1 MKKIILTG
9 ANGQLGKSY
18 IKLLLEN
25 DYKVVAVDVNTDQ
38 LAEFGTDLEVTK
50 LDITDPI
57 AVNQLF
63 EEHSDLYG
71 LINNA
76 GIGVFTPFEDRTAEE
91 FMDVVKVNL
100 LGTFLMCQGAIKRM
114 KLRSE
119 GKIVNIGS
127 IYGVVSS
134 DPRIYG
140 NSRRNNSEVYSIS
153 KAGIIQLTKYLAT
166 HFGHVNIQ
174 TNSISP
180 GGVYNRQS
188 DDFVRNYESKT
199 PMNRMANP
207 EDLHS
212 TLLFLLS
219 ASSNYVNGQNIVVDG
234 GFTSW

>member
-1 MKKIILTG
+1 MKKVILTG
-9 ANGQLGKSY
+9 ANGQLGRSY
-18 IKLLLEN
+18 VRLLLEN
-25 DYKVVAVDVNTDQ
+25 DYKVVAVDLNTDQ
-38 LAEFGTDLEVTK
+38 LSQFGTDIEVAE
-50 LDITDPI
+50 LDITDSG
-57 AVNQLF
+57 AVNQF
-63 EEHSDLYG
+63 FDDHSDLYG
-71 LINNA
+71 LVNNA
-76 GIGVFTPFEDRTAEE
+76 GIGVFTPFEERTAEE
-91 FMDVVKVNL
+91 FMDVMKVNL
-100 LGTFLMCQGAIKRM
+100 LGSFLMCQSAIKRM

-119 GKIVNIGS
+119 GKIVNVGS

-140 NSRRNNSEVYSIS
+140 NSRRNNSEVYSMS
-153 KAGIIQLTKYLAT
+153 KAGIIQLTKYMAA
-166 HFGHVNIQ
+166 HFGHLNIQ

-188 DDFVRNYESKT
+188 EDFVHNYESKT

-219 ASSNYVNGQNIVVDG
+219 TSSNYVNGQNIVVDG